1 MLYVLCNAEL
11 KSPIKRSFNRMPD
24 TYLSRAFEDGHAKL
38 AGEGKNER
46 IHYLAVGHS
55 ERWSDPEEKVRAE
68 YWAELIYRYQ
78 YKPERIG
85 VEVTVPDRTPKDSAD
100 LVVFS
105 DDERKSPYAVI
116 ECKRDGIT
124 DAELAQATEQA
135 FGNGNAYKFRS
146 NYVGVVA
153 GQSRLFFDCSDKF
166 GALERQKNRIADL
179 PSRYGKPLRIKFTKG
194 DAKHDIAPVSR
205 ERLIATLKKCHDT
218 IWNGG
223 EFTPPAAFSEMC
235 KLIFVKI
242 ADERDTEIGKPYTFQ
257 IVTNEDDLKLGQ
269 RIRKLYESH
278 RQRDAEVFNEEI
290 KVADSKIVTV
300 VAHLEALSLSKTDLD
315 TKGVAFETF
324 QRGFFTGDA
333 GQYFTPR
340 ELVQFCVAMMQPTA
354 KDRVL
359 DPCCGSGG
367 FLLHALDAVRS
378 EASRKHRVSEPRHFA
393 YWHDFAKDNLFGIEI
408 NRDIARVAKMNMIV
422 HDDGHTNV
430 VAGNALRSFADLGAR
445 NPGFKPAS
453 FDLILT
459 NPPFG
464 ATAKDADLPT
474 LKDEFDLFNREDA
487 KGRRKPLKQQ
497 KSEILFLERIWQFL
511 KPGTGRAS
519 VVVPDGILTN
529 SSLQPVRD
537 WLLAH
542 YQVLAV
548 VSLPQFAFA
557 HYGAGVKASLMFL
570 RKLAEGE
577 AVPDDTPIFM
587 ALAEKIGYDA
597 TGRSTANELNDILDQ
612 YRRFQRDPEPFF
624 V

>member
-1 MLYVLCNAEL
+1 M
-11 KSPIKRSFNRMPD
+11 SD
-24 TYLSRAFEDGHAKL
+24 TYLERALSDGNAKL
-38 AGEGKNER
+38 TGEGKTER
-46 IHYLAVGHS
+46 IHYLVVGHS

-78 YKPERIG
+78 YAPQRIG
-85 VEVTVPDRTPKDSAD
+85 IEVTVPDRTPKDSAD
-100 LVVFS
+100 LVVFH

-124 DAELAQATEQA
+124 DAELKQATEQA
-135 FGNGNAYKFRS
+135 FGNGHAHKFRA

-166 GALERQKNRIADL
+166 PALERQKNRVADL
-179 PSRYGKPLRIKFTKG
+179 PIRYGRPLRIKFRKG
-194 DAKHDIAPVSR
+194 DTEHDIAPVPK
-205 ERLIATLKKCHDT
+205 ERLIAALSKCHDT

-242 ADERDTEIGKPYTFQ
+242 SDEKDTEIGKPYAFQ
-257 IVTNEDDLKLGQ
+257 IVTNEDNKALGQ
-269 RIRKLYESH
+269 RIRKLYENH

-290 KVADSKIVTV
+290 KVADSKIATV
-300 VAHLEALSLSKTDLD
+300 VAHLEGLSLSKTDLD

-324 QRGFFTGDA
+324 ERGFFTGDA

-340 ELVQFCVAMMQPTA
+340 ELVEFCVQMMQPSA
-354 KDRVL
+354 VDRVL

-367 FLLHALDAVRS
+367 FLLHALDAVRN
-378 EASRKHRVSEPRHFA
+378 EANRKHQVNEPQHWA
-393 YWHDFAKDNLFGIEI
+393 HWHDFAQRNLFGIEI
-408 NRDIARVAKMNMIV
+408 NRDIARVTKMNMIV

-430 VAGNALRSFADLGAR
+430 VAGNALKPIRQFR
-445 NPGFKPAS
+445 EQNPGFRPAS

-464 ATAKDADLPT
+464 ATAKDADMPT
-474 LKDEFDLFNREDA
+474 LKDEFDLFNKEDA
-487 KGRRKPLKQQ
+487 KGKRKPLKQQ
-497 KSEILFLERIWQFL
+497 KSEILFLERICQFL
-511 KPGTGRAS
+511 KPGTGRAA

-529 SSLQPVRD
+529 SSLQTVRD

-542 YQVLAV
+542 FQVLAV

-557 HYGAGVKASLMFL
+557 HYGAGVKASLLFL
-570 RKLAEGE
+570 RKLAEDE
-577 AVPDDTPIFM
+577 TVPDDTPIFM

-597 TGRSTANELNDILDQ
+597 TGRATASELNDILDQ
-612 YRRFQRDPEPFF
+612 YRRFERDAEPFF

>member
-1 MLYVLCNAEL
+1 MTN
-11 KSPIKRSFNRMPD
+11 
-24 TYLSRAFEDGHAKL
+24 TYLDRALNDGHAKL

-78 YKPERIG
+78 YAPRRIG
-85 VEVTVPDRTPKDSAD
+85 IEITVPDRTPKDSAD

-105 DDERKSPYAVI
+105 DEARTAPYAVI
-116 ECKRDGIT
+116 ECKRDGIS
-124 DAELAQATEQA
+124 DAELHQATEQA
-135 FGNGNAYKFRS
+135 FGNGHAHKFRAT
-146 NYVGVVA
+146 YVGVVA
-153 GQSRLFFDCSDKF
+153 GQSRLFFDCTDKY
-166 GALERQKNRIADL
+166 GALERQKNRLADL
-179 PSRYGKPLRIKFTKG
+179 PIAYGKPLKTKFRKG
-194 DAKHDIAPVSR
+194 DAGHDIAPVPK
-205 ERLIATLKKCHDT
+205 ERLILALSKCHDT

-223 EFTPPAAFSEMC
+223 EFKPDAAFSEMC

-242 ADERDTEIGKPYTFQ
+242 ADEKDTDQGKPYAFQ
-257 IVTNEDDLKLGQ
+257 IVTNEDDKALGQ

-290 KVADSKIVTV
+290 KVSDSKITTV
-300 VAHLEALSLSKTDLD
+300 VAHIESLSLSKTDLD

-324 QRGFFTGDA
+324 QRDYFTGDA

-340 ELVQFCVAMMQPTA
+340 ELVEFCVQMMQPSA

-378 EASRKHRVSEPRHFA
+378 EANRKHQINEPQHWA
-393 YWHDFAKDNLFGIEI
+393 HWHDFAKDNLFGIEI

-430 VAGNALRSFADLGAR
+430 MAGNALRPIKDFHAQNA
-445 NPGFKPAS
+445 GFKPAS
-453 FDLILT
+453 FDLIMT

-464 ATAKDADLPT
+464 ATAKDADMPT
-474 LKDEFDLFNREDA
+474 LKDEFELFNREDG
-487 KGRRKPLKQQ
+487 KGRRKPLAQQ
-497 KSEILFLERIWQFL
+497 KSEILFLERICQFL
-511 KPGTGRAS
+511 KPGVGRAA

-529 SSLQPVRD
+529 SSLQNVRD

-542 YQVLAV
+542 FQVLAV
-548 VSLPQFAFA
+548 ISLPQFAFA
-557 HYGAGVKASLMFL
+557 HYGAGVKASLLFL
-570 RKLAEGE
+570 RKLSERETVADG
-577 AVPDDTPIFM
+577 TPIFM

-597 TGRSTANELNDILDQ
+597 TGRTTANELNDILDQ
-612 YRRFQRDPEPFF
+612 YRRFQLDPEPFF

>member
-1 MLYVLCNAEL
+1 MSEN
-11 KSPIKRSFNRMPD
+11 
-24 TYLSRAFEDGHAKL
+24 YLSHALADGHAKL
-38 AGEGKNER
+38 TGEGKTER

-78 YKPERIG
+78 YPPQRIG

-100 LVVFS
+100 LVVFQ
-105 DDERKSPYAVI
+105 DDERKSPYTVI

-124 DAELAQATEQA
+124 DAELKQATEQA
-135 FGNGNAYKFRS
+135 FGNGHAHKFRA

-166 GALERQKNRIADL
+166 PALERQKNRVADL
-179 PSRYGKPLRIKFTKG
+179 PIRYGKPLRIKFRKG
-194 DAKHDIAPVSR
+194 DPEHDIAPVPK
-205 ERLIATLKKCHDT
+205 ERLIAALSKCHDT

-223 EFTPPAAFSEMC
+223 EFKPDAAFSEMC

-242 ADERDTEIGKPYTFQ
+242 ADERDTEIGKPYVFQ
-257 IVTNEDDLKLGQ
+257 IVTNEDDKTLGQ
-269 RIRKLYESH
+269 RIRKLYENH

-290 KVADSKIVTV
+290 KVSDSKIATV
-300 VAHLEALSLSKTDLD
+300 VAHLESLSLSKTDLD

-324 QRGFFTGDA
+324 QRDYFTGDA

-340 ELVQFCVAMMQPTA
+340 ELVEFCVRMMQPTA
-354 KDRVL
+354 RDRVL

-367 FLLHALDAVRS
+367 FLLHALDAVRA
-378 EASRKHRVSEPRHFA
+378 EANRKHQVNEPQHWA
-393 YWHDFAKDNLFGIEI
+393 HWHDFAQRNLYGIEI

-430 VAGNALRSFADLGAR
+430 VAGNALKPIRQFVEQNA
-445 NPGFKPAS
+445 GFKPAS
-453 FDLILT
+453 FDLVLT

-464 ATAKDADLPT
+464 ATAKDADMPT
-474 LKDEFDLFNREDA
+474 LKDEFELFNKEDA

-497 KSEILFLERIWQFL
+497 KSEILLLERICQFL
-511 KPGTGRAS
+511 KPGTGRAA

-529 SSLQPVRD
+529 SSLQSVRD

-542 YQVLAV
+542 FQVLAV

-557 HYGAGVKASLMFL
+557 HYGASVKASLLFM
-570 RKLAEGE
+570 RKLDEDEVVG
-577 AVPDDTPIFM
+577 DDTPIFM

-597 TGRSTANELNDILDQ
+597 TGRATANELNDILDQ
-612 YRRFQRDPEPFF
+612 YRRFERDAEPFF

>member
-1 MLYVLCNAEL
+1 MEEQSFLY
-11 KSPIKRSFNRMPD
+11 
-24 TYLSRAFEDGHAKL
+24 RAFADGHL
-38 AGEGKNER
+38 ELSGEGKNER
-46 IHYLAVGHS
+46 IRYVAANHS

-68 YWAELIYRYQ
+68 FYAELIYKYE
-78 YKPERIG
+78 YPPERIG
-85 VEVTVPDRTPKDSAD
+85 VEITVPDRTPKDSAD
-100 LVVFS
+100 LVVFK

-124 DAELAQATEQA
+124 DSELQQATEQS
-135 FGNGNAYKFRS
+135 FGNGHAHRFRA

-153 GQSRLFFDCSDKF
+153 GLTRQFFDCSDKF
-166 GALERQKNRIADL
+166 PVLERQKNRVADL
-179 PSRYGKPLRIKFTKG
+179 PIRYGRPLPIKFLKG
-194 DAKHDIAPVSR
+194 DPQHDIMPVPK

-242 ADERDTEIGKPYTFQ
+242 ADERDTARGEPYTFQ
-257 IVTNEDDLKLGQ
+257 IATGADDAALA
-269 RIRKLYESH
+269 RRVRKLYESH
-278 RQRDAEVFNEEI
+278 RERDAEVFNEEI
-290 KVADSKIVTV
+290 KVSDSKIATV
-300 VAHLEALSLSKTDLD
+300 VSHLESLSLSETDLD

-324 QRGFFTGDA
+324 QGGFFTGDA

-340 ELVQFCVAMMQPTA
+340 QLVEFCVQMMQPSA
-354 KDRVL
+354 KHRVL

-367 FLLHALDAVRS
+367 FLLHALDAVRQ
-378 EASRKHRVSEPRHFA
+378 EADRTQKPGTLQHTRH
-393 YWHDFAKDNLFGIEI
+393 WHDFAAQNLFGIEI

-430 VAGNALRSFADLGAR
+430 ASGNALRPIADFLER
-445 NPGFKPAS
+445 NTGFKPGS
-453 FDLILT
+453 FDLVLT

-464 ATAKDADLPT
+464 AVAKASDMPSLEN
-474 LKDEFDLFNREDA
+474 EFELFNREDA
-487 KGRRKPLKQQ
+487 RGRRQPLRQQ
-497 KSEILFLERIWQFL
+497 KSEILFLERIWHYL
-511 KPGTGRAS
+511 KPKTGRAA

-529 SSLQPVRD
+529 SSLQTVRD

-542 YQVLAV
+542 FQVLAV

-557 HYGAGVKASLMFL
+557 HYGAGVKASLLFL
-570 RKLAEGE
+570 RKLGKDE
-577 AVPDDTPIFM
+577 AVSDDTPIFM

-597 TGRSTANELNDILDQ
+597 TGRGTANELPEILAQ
-612 YRRFQRDPEPFF
+612 YREFQQRPEAFF

>member
-1 MLYVLCNAEL
+1 
-11 KSPIKRSFNRMPD
+11 MPE
-24 TYLSRAFEDGHAKL
+24 TYLDRAIADGHAKL
-38 AGEGKNER
+38 AGEGKAER

-78 YKPERIG
+78 YAPQRLGI
-85 VEVTVPDRTPKDSAD
+85 EVTVPDRTPKDSAD
-100 LVVFS
+100 LVVFH

-124 DAELAQATEQA
+124 DAELKQATEQA
-135 FGNGNAYKFRS
+135 FGNGHAHKFRA

-166 GALERQKNRIADL
+166 PALERQKNRVADV
-179 PSRYGKPLRIKFTKG
+179 PIRYGKPLRIKFRKG
-194 DAKHDIAPVSR
+194 DPEHDIAPVPK
-205 ERLIATLKKCHDT
+205 ERLIAALSKCHDT

-223 EFTPPAAFSEMC
+223 EFKPDAAFSEMC

-242 ADERDTEIGKPYTFQ
+242 ADERDTEIGKPYAFQ
-257 IVTNEDDLKLGQ
+257 IVTNEDDKTLGQ

-290 KVADSKIVTV
+290 KVSDSKIATV
-300 VAHLEALSLSKTDLD
+300 VAHLESLSLSKTDLD

-324 QRGFFTGDA
+324 QRDYFTGDA

-340 ELVQFCVAMMQPTA
+340 ELVEFCVQMTQPSA

-367 FLLHALDAVRS
+367 FLLHALDAVRN
-378 EASRKHRVSEPRHFA
+378 EANRKHQVNEPQHWA
-393 YWHDFAKDNLFGIEI
+393 HWHDFAQRNLYGIEI

-430 VAGNALRSFADLGAR
+430 MAGNALRPIQHFLEHNA
-445 NPGFKPAS
+445 GFKPAS

-464 ATAKDADLPT
+464 ATAKDADMPT
-474 LKDEFDLFNREDA
+474 LKDEFELFNKEDA
-487 KGRRKPLKQQ
+487 KGKRKPLKQQ

-511 KPGTGRAS
+511 KPGTGRAA

-529 SSLQPVRD
+529 SSLQSVRD

-542 YQVLAV
+542 YQVQAV

-557 HYGAGVKASLMFL
+557 HYGAGVKATLLFL
-570 RKLAEGE
+570 RKLDEDE
-577 AVPDDTPIFM
+577 VVPDDTPIFM

-597 TGRSTANELNDILDQ
+597 TGRHTENELPDILDQ
-612 YRRFQRDPEPFF
+612 YRQFERDAEPFF